1 MKFGRSTCAL
11 PRGVLQFHELPL
23 LLLERPLSTL
33 EVAVVSAQGS
43 NGSFVPALRKGL
55 ALLELLAEE
64 GPLTLAQV
72 ERHSG
77 LNRTMS
83 YRLLRVMG
91 ELGYVSHDPVRHRYD
106 LGSRLLNLGAKA
118 AGRTNLATIAEP
130 YLEAVSEE
138 LHETVSLGVLT
149 GGQVVYLSQLGS
161 SRRPGGSMPHGGDAP
176 HATSVGKAILAF
188 LPEAERA
195 PTMASLQPLTPLTPS
210 TIIDPGLLE
219 GELAR
224 TRERGFALEDEEHA
238 IGLRG
243 IGVPVLNVQ
252 GEPVAALG
260 VAGPVDRIDLSHA
273 GEAAARLWWVSR
285 EMSRQIA
292 SGPERLAS

>member
-1 MKFGRSTCAL
+1 VKPGYGADSSHFL
-11 PRGVLQFHELPL
+11 F
-23 LLLERPLSTL
+23 ERPSSTK
-33 EVAVVSAQGS
+33 EAAVVTAQVQ

-64 GPLTLAQV
+64 GPLSLAQV

-91 ELGYVSHDPVRHRYD
+91 ELGYVSHDPHRHLYD

-118 AGRTNLATIAEP
+118 ARRTNLATIAEP
-130 YLEAVSEE
+130 YLEVVSEE

-161 SRRPGGSMPHGGDAP
+161 KRGLELSLLHGGDAP

-188 LPEAERA
+188 LPEAERV
-195 PTMASLQPLTPLTPS
+195 PTVRSLQPLAPLTPS
-210 TIIDPGLLE
+210 TIVDPGLLE
-219 GELAR
+219 GELAL
-224 TRERGFALEDEEHA
+224 TRERGFALEDEEQA

-260 VAGPVDRIDLSHA
+260 MAGPADRIDLSHA

-292 SGPERLAS
+292 AAPESLAS

>member
-1 MKFGRSTCAL
+1 
-11 PRGVLQFHELPL
+11 
-23 LLLERPLSTL
+23 
-33 EVAVVSAQGS
+33 VVTAQSHQGQ
-43 NGSFVPALRKGL
+43 GSFVPALRKGL

-91 ELGYVSHDPVRHRYD
+91 EMGYISHDPIRHRYD
-106 LGSRLLNLGAKA
+106 LGSRLLSLGAKA
-118 AGRTNLATIAEP
+118 ARRTNLATIAEP

-138 LHETVSLGVLT
+138 LHESVSLGVLT
-149 GGQVVYLSQLGS
+149 GGQVVYLSQLGGKRGPELS
-161 SRRPGGSMPHGGDAP
+161 LLRGGEAP

-188 LPEAERA
+188 LPDARRVPA
-195 PTMASLQPLTPLTPS
+195 VASLQPLAPLTPS
-210 TIIDPGLLE
+210 TIVDPGLLE

-224 TRERGFALEDEEHA
+224 TRERGFALEDEEQA

-243 IGVPVLNVQ
+243 IGVPVLNPQ

-260 VAGPVDRIDLSHA
+260 VAGPAHRIDLSQA
-273 GEAAARLWWVSR
+273 GQAAARLWWVSR

-292 SGPERLAS
+292 AAPESLAS

>member
-1 MKFGRSTCAL
+1 M
-11 PRGVLQFHELPL
+11 
-23 LLLERPLSTL
+23 
-33 EVAVVSAQGS
+33 VAAQVQ
-43 NGSFVPALRKGL
+43 NGSFVPALRKGF

-91 ELGYVSHDPVRHRYD
+91 ELGYVSHDPLRHNYD
-106 LGSRLLNLGAKA
+106 LGSRLLNLGSKA
-118 AGRTNLATIAEP
+118 ARRTNLATIAEP
-130 YLEAVSEE
+130 YLETVSEE
-138 LHETVSLGVLT
+138 LGETVSLGVLT
-149 GGQVVYLSQLGS
+149 GGQVIYLSQLGS
-161 SRRPGGSMPHGGDAP
+161 TRGTELTALQGCDAP

-188 LPEAERA
+188 LPEAQRG
-195 PTMASLQPLTPLTPS
+195 PVVKSLQPLAPLTPS
-210 TIIDPGLLE
+210 TIVDPGVLE
-219 GELAR
+219 SELAR

-238 IGLRG
+238 IGFRG

-260 VAGPVDRIDLSHA
+260 VAGPTERIDLAQA
-273 GEAAARLWWVSR
+273 GQAAARLWWVSR
-285 EMSRQIA
+285 EMSLQIA
-292 SGPERLAS
+292 AAPESLAS